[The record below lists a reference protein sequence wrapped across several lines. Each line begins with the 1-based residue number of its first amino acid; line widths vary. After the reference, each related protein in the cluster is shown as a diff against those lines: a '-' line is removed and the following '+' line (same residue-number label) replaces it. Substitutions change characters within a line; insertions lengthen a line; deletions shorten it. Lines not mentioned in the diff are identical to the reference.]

1 MIFRKL
7 TKNDANQLFSLID
20 KIENALVD
28 KNFWL
33 PLNDTAKDHF
43 FDPGWTEFFGFFEN
57 GALISAVA
65 LFYNEH
71 EFGESADYLKI
82 SKEGLAEVGRAMVRP
97 DKRGQGLLLQM
108 LELLKEEARKRN
120 IKTLLATVYP
130 QNLPSKKSFLSAGFT
145 LEDTYTKSCGF
156 ERSIFLYSL

>member
-20 KIENALVD
+20 KVENALTD

-43 FDPGWTEFFGFFEN
+43 FDPDWTEFFGFFEN
-57 GALISAVA
+57 EVLISAVA

-71 EFGESADYLKI
+71 EFGESADYLGI
-82 SKEGLAEVGRAMVRP
+82 SKKGLAEVGRAMVRP

-130 QNLPSKKSFLSAGFT
+130 QNLPSKKSFLKSGFT
-145 LEDTYTKSCGF
+145 LEDTYTKSSGF